1 MSLKILESCDGCGA
15 CCLSQESPPG
25 YLMILSLGDD
35 MAMTDDDLKRF
46 NSMPREAMQELR
58 EYRERLLAGE
68 GHPNNMI
75 CLWFDE
81 QTRKCKHY
89 DLRPDVCR
97 TEVVLNDASCELW
110 RKQYQMA

>member
-1 MSLKILESCDGCGA
+1 MSLKILESCEGCGA

-25 YLMILSLGDD
+25 YLMIMSLGDD

-46 NSMPREAMQELR
+46 HAMPVEAMQELR
-58 EYRERLLAGE
+58 EYRLRLMNGQ
-68 GHPNNMI
+68 GHPNKMV

-110 RKQYQMA
+110 RKQYEMA

>member
-1 MSLKILESCDGCGA
+1 MGLEILKSCEGCGA

-35 MAMTDDDLKRF
+35 MAMTDADLERF
-46 NSMPREAMQELR
+46 NSFPPEVMQELR
-58 EYRERLLAGE
+58 EYRERLLAGG
-68 GHPNNMI
+68 GHPNKGI

-89 DLRPDVCR
+89 DLRPDTCR
-97 TEVVLNDASCELW
+97 NEVVLNDASCELW
-110 RKQYQMA
+110 RKQYQVA